1 MKITRNQPASTETSE
16 TEGRSNSRARWA
28 AIGAAVAVC
37 VGAGGLMSASAAPIS
52 TGERATYVPIT
63 PCRVMDTR
71 PAPEQK
77 GPRNTPLNAGE
88 THTISV
94 WGAQG
99 DCNIPDSATGV
110 VMNVAVVN
118 PTASSFLTVF
128 PGGAA
133 VPLAA
138 NLNWVAGQPPVSNSV
153 SADLSATGTLSF
165 YNKFGTVNVAAD
177 IVGYYADHNHDD
189 RYYTKSQIVG
199 MQAYAQIQDAG
210 PSFVPQ
216 RTNGF
221 STLNRTAVGIY
232 CVGLNA
238 DSMFDAR
245 DVAASVTVEYGN
257 TVGVGFAEVRAAS
270 DCPDPARE
278 FEVRTFDLAGN
289 PSNAIAFNIVVPL
302 HVDPLL
308 LLPI

>member
-1 MKITRNQPASTETSE
+1 MKITRNQPASTE

-52 TGERATYVPIT
+52 SGERATYVPIT

-189 RYYTKSQIVG
+189 RYYTKSQLLG
-199 MQAYAQIQDAG
+199 LQAYAQMQ
-210 PSFVPQ
+210 PQ
-216 RTNGF
+216 GQSSLVAARTNGF
-221 STLNRTAVGIY
+221 STITRTATGVY
-232 CVGLNA
+232 CIGLDA
-238 DSMFDAR
+238 DSLFDAR

-257 TVGVGFAEVRAAS
+257 TVAAGFAEIRGAS
-270 DCPDPARE
+270 DCADPQHE
-278 FEVRTFDLAGN
+278 FEVRTFNLAGA

>member
-1 MKITRNQPASTETSE
+1 MKITRNQPASTE

-52 TGERATYVPIT
+52 SGERATYVPIT

-199 MQAYAQIQDAG
+199 MQAYAQIQDNG
-210 PSFVPQ
+210 PSLVTD

-221 STLNRTAVGIY
+221 AAVSRPATGLY
-232 CVGLNA
+232 CVTLDA
-238 DSMFDAR
+238 DSPFDPQ
-245 DVAASVTVEYGN
+245 DVAATATVEFGN
-257 TVGVGFAEVRAAS
+257 STNGMGFVEVRGANPL
-270 DCPDPARE
+270 CPDPAHD
-278 FEVRTFDLAGN
+278 FEVHTFDAAGAPTN
-289 PSNAIAFNIVVPL
+289 NIAFTLVVPV

-308 LLPI
+308 IISI